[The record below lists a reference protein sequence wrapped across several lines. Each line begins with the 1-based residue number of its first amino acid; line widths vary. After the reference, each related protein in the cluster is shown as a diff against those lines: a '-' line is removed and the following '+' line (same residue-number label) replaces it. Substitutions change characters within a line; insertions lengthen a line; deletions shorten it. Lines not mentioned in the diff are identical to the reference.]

1 MLTIALPKGRI
12 AEDTLEI
19 FRNIFGSSF
28 MFEDRKLILEEGNF
42 RFLMVRNQDIPTYV
56 TEGAAD
62 IGVVGLDVL
71 EEHKPN
77 VVRLLDLQIG
87 KCKVCIGIKNE
98 DELDFSRSELKIATK
113 MPNITRN
120 YFAKLAVGVKI
131 IKLYGSIE
139 LAPLVGLSDAI
150 VDVVETGSTMKQN
163 GLKVAGDIMQSSA
176 YLIANKNSFI
186 IKKDEILELYQK
198 IKDEISNEISLA
210 SSVFYTDTTK
220 EILQKFG
227 PGGHGQEWK
236 FFNIDKTRRVG
247 FEIGLKERIF
257 DVLDFTQSYSFV
269 DAKIGYAVPF
279 RENPI
284 FEGFTLR
291 LAINCFG
298 K

>member
-1 MLTIALPKGRI
+1 MITVALPKGRI

-19 FRNIFGSSF
+19 FRKIFGSSF

-98 DELDFSRSELKIATK
+98 EELDFSRSELKIATK
-113 MPNITRN
+113 MSNITRN

-186 IKKDEILELYQK
+186 IKKDEILELYKK
-198 IKDEISNEISLA
+198 IKDEI
-210 SSVFYTDTTK
+210 
-220 EILQKFG
+220 
-227 PGGHGQEWK
+227 
-236 FFNIDKTRRVG
+236 
-247 FEIGLKERIF
+247 
-257 DVLDFTQSYSFV
+257 
-269 DAKIGYAVPF
+269 
-279 RENPI
+279 
-284 FEGFTLR
+284 
-291 LAINCFG
+291 
-298 K
+298 